1 MHCREIRDRI
11 DSQGG
16 GSDGRGVDPELQR
29 HLEACPDCREYARL
43 SEALSSTL
51 AAARTDDSASAK
63 PLEQQRREVEARL
76 KPVRPRSILA
86 RPAWRLAAPAVA
98 VILVVVTFVP
108 FTRYRTVGYDLNLHN
123 VSLELAQ
130 NDEHIC
136 ELLARLGLIE
146 AGVDL
151 KACDTTC
158 SLAIFDL
165 KTEGEARL
173 VVGAIARLS
182 ETDLTSSI
190 VPIRTKSSQSLLEQA
205 NDLLRRDPS

>member
-1 MHCREIRDRI
+1 M
-11 DSQGG
+11 
-16 GSDGRGVDPELQR
+16 
-29 HLEACPDCREYARL
+29 
-43 SEALSSTL
+43 
-51 AAARTDDSASAK
+51 
-63 PLEQQRREVEARL
+63 
-76 KPVRPRSILA
+76 
-86 RPAWRLAAPAVA
+86 VA

-136 ELLARLGLIE
+136 ELLARLGLVD

-151 KACDTTC
+151 KGCDTTC
-158 SLAIFDL
+158 SLAILDL
-165 KTEGEARL
+165 KSEREAHL

-182 ETDLTSSI
+182 ETDLSSSI
-190 VPIRTKSSQSLLEQA
+190 TPIRTKSSQSLLGQA